1 MFQVSMDLQN
11 QRKQMTL
18 LFGVILNVISKIV
31 IDYDSPVNSA
41 QIRKERMGEKGE
53 SNREILLPGQ
63 IPVDVEYTEWIHV
76 AAVQLQK
83 YHFIQMIK

>member
-1 MFQVSMDLQN
+1 
-11 QRKQMTL
+11 
-18 LFGVILNVISKIV
+18 
-31 IDYDSPVNSA
+31 
-41 QIRKERMGEKGE
+41 MGEKGE